1 MNGPF
6 QHKVFVGLVW
16 LTRNHMIGSGDFWDK
31 SPSWFLKI
39 DLPNM
44 WLLVLIDVL
53 MISYIGSALFSRKDL
68 KNIVPDL
75 FVKAFEIIELPR
87 ELKHHP
93 FVNRI
98 KRLGIP
104 LAKKEN
110 GYIQCGCT
118 CSTFKQSSVYWLG
131 NL

>member
-1 MNGPF
+1 
-6 QHKVFVGLVW
+6 
-16 LTRNHMIGSGDFWDK
+16 
-31 SPSWFLKI
+31 
-39 DLPNM
+39 
-44 WLLVLIDVL
+44 

-98 KRLGIP
+98 KRSGIP
-104 LAKKEN
+104 LAKKKMD
-110 GYIQCGCT
+110 
-118 CSTFKQSSVYWLG
+118 SFSVVALARLL
-131 NL
+131 NNQASAV

>member
-6 QHKVFVGLVW
+6 QHKVFVGLAL
-16 LTRNHMIGSGDFWDK
+16 LTRNHMFGSDDFGDK
-31 SPSWFLKI
+31 SPLWFLKI

-53 MISYIGSALFSRKDL
+53 MLSYVGSALFSRKDL

-75 FVKAFEIIELPR
+75 LVKAFEIIELPR

-98 KRLGIP
+98 KWSGIP
-104 LAKKEN
+104 LAKKKMD
-110 GYIQCGCT
+110 
-118 CSTFKQSSVYWLG
+118 SFSVVALARLL
-131 NL
+131 NNQASAV